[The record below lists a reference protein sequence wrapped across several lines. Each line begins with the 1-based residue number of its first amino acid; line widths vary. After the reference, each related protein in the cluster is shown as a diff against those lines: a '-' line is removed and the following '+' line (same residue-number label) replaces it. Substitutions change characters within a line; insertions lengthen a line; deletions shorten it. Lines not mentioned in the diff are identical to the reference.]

1 MIWPVVILV
10 VLVVFGSVYWMKP
23 SPRDTRLAALRLDA
37 IKRGL
42 HVRQFK
48 FKPESAK
55 NGVRDEVWGTSFTY
69 VKPELKKGGE
79 LRFRV
84 VGQAAWDS
92 EGLPEGLAWHDKG
105 TPAEAALL
113 CEKIGTLNDEI
124 IMMEVF
130 ENRATIMT
138 AEHKA
143 ATAESYE
150 QFLKAFLPE

>member
-69 VKPELKKGGE
+69 VRPGRQQGGRIALSPWSGKRLGIVKVYPRGWRGMIKE
-79 LRFRV
+79 RLRRR
-84 VGQAAWDS
+84 
-92 EGLPEGLAWHDKG
+92 
-105 TPAEAALL
+105 L
-113 CEKIGTLNDEI
+113 CYARK
-124 IMMEVF
+124 
-130 ENRATIMT
+130 
-138 AEHKA
+138 
-143 ATAESYE
+143 SY
-150 QFLKAFLPE
+150 FK